1 MTIRRFLAMV
11 PGAMI
16 VLIVAAL
23 AASTSGSHAGP
34 RYVVPSASQ
43 SIAAQLHHQPTV
55 ASVAAAEETLAK
67 IAYAYIAGHT
77 RARRR
82 AG

>member
-1 MTIRRFLAMV
+1 M

-16 VLIVAAL
+16 VLSIAAL

-34 RYVVPSASQ
+34 RYVVLSFPQ

-55 ASVAAAEETLAK
+55 ASVAAAEETLAAAAH
-67 IAYAYIAGHT
+67 AYAMRHMRAG
-77 RARRR
+77 RR